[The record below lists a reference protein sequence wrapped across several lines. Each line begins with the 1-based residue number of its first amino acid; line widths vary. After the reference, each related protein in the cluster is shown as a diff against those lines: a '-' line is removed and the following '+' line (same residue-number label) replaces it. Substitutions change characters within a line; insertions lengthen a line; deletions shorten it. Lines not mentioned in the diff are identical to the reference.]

1 MARPPRIEFE
11 GARYHVLNRGNYR
24 HAIFSVD
31 GAGECFEE
39 VLFRGCG
46 RFGWVVHAYVI
57 LSNHYHLVL
66 ETPEGNLVVGMQW
79 VQSTFAN
86 RFNRLVAER
95 GHVFQG
101 RYRALLVEDG
111 DYLLRVVN
119 YVHLNPVRAGLVELA
134 HLRGYELGSF
144 PKFFRKRCPDCLRS
158 EDWLSLA
165 GGLKPTGSG
174 MRCYHQYLALCQE
187 NDPQR
192 YKRAYLD
199 LCRGWYVGTRQGREA
214 ILKKFLRQPPEVG
227 NACQV
232 ARFGEAGGEV
242 LLSAGLSCLGKTP
255 ADIHTAR
262 KGARWKVVLGAWI
275 KGQCGV
281 SNRWLSERL
290 NMGNPCNVSRM
301 LAAERKQ
308 GPHRDKLWR
317 KLKRAR
323 YKA

>member
-1 MARPPRIEFE
+1 MARPPRIQFE

-66 ETPEGNLVVGMQW
+66 ETPDGNLVVGMQW

-86 RFNRLVAER
+86 RFNRLVGER

-119 YVHLNPVRAGLVELA
+119 YVHLNPVRAGL
-134 HLRGYELGSF
+134 SF
-144 PKFFRKRCPDCLRS
+144 
-158 EDWLSLA
+158 
-165 GGLKPTGSG
+165 
-174 MRCYHQYLALCQE
+174 
-187 NDPQR
+187 
-192 YKRAYLD
+192 
-199 LCRGWYVGTRQGREA
+199 
-214 ILKKFLRQPPEVG
+214 
-227 NACQV
+227 
-232 ARFGEAGGEV
+232 
-242 LLSAGLSCLGKTP
+242 LGKTP

-308 GPHRDKLWR
+308 APHRDKLWR
-317 KLKRAR
+317 KLERAR